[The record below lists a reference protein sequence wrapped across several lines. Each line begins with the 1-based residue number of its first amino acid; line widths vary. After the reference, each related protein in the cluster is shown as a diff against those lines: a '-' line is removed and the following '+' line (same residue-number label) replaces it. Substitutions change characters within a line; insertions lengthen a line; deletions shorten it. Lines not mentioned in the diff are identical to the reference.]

1 MWQHHYV
8 IHLMRMEALRAEA
21 DRERRWRLLD
31 ESNGRP
37 GAGGGSGA
45 GRVRAVMARVV
56 ATVSMASARFAR
68 GSTDAWPSTSARIA
82 SSATRGSRPPAPA
95 SGDPGA
101 RRAGEPGRRAG
112 DGHPPVGHRH
122 QGPTTWARCRP
133 RVPLRVAQAGT
144 CLSAE
149 GQEPKAPGRPM
160 RRMALESP
168 TPVW

>member
-68 GSTDAWPSTSARIA
+68 RLDGRVAIDLGPDRLLRDAWEPPS
-82 SSATRGSRPPAPA
+82 
-95 SGDPGA
+95 GA
-101 RRAGEPGRRAG
+101 GIR
-112 DGHPPVGHRH
+112 
-122 QGPTTWARCRP
+122 
-133 RVPLRVAQAGT
+133 
-144 CLSAE
+144 
-149 GQEPKAPGRPM
+149 
-160 RRMALESP
+160 
-168 TPVW
+168 